1 MQYLSVGL
9 EFDNSGKGAIISVF
23 GRPLVPSLASVQKA
37 PPHNPAQSGMV
48 GLYNA
53 QKGALQKAQ
62 NKKTPPPQASGPG
75 RSHSAGQPEAPP
87 GPSSTSNA
95 LSLLDEEL
103 LCLGAYWRG
112 LLGASGASGEV
123 LGMPRGGPRVL
134 SKGGK

>member
-1 MQYLSVGL
+1 MIPVPFCFHPGNQGTLIDLAEV
-9 EFDNSGKGAIISVF
+9 EAPSGPPPA
-23 GRPLVPSLASVQKA
+23 LAPA
-37 PPHNPAQSGMV
+37 PAGSGIPV
-48 GLYNA
+48 LP
-53 QKGALQKAQ
+53 
-62 NKKTPPPQASGPG
+62 PPPQASGPG
-75 RSHSAGQPEAPP
+75 RSHSAGQPDAPP